1 MNRTQLQQ
9 LAADRILDAEAL
21 LAAGRWAGAYY
32 LGGYAVECGLKACI
46 LAYVENNPHII
57 FSEKGFQTKCWTH
70 KIQPL
75 VEAAGL
81 KAQRTADSKANTA
94 LGKSWLVVNDWNEGF
109 RYKQVRESRAR
120 KLHSA
125 ITHNT
130 DGVLPW
136 IRARW

>member
-46 LAYVENNPHII
+46 LAYVEDNPHII
-57 FSEKGFQTKCWTH
+57 FSDKSFQNKCWTH
-70 KIQPL
+70 KIESLIQASDL
-75 VEAAGL
+75 TQ
-81 KAQRTADSKANTA
+81 QRDTDTKVNLDLATNWS
-94 LGKSWLVVNDWNEGF
+94 LVNDWNEGF
-109 RYKQVRESRAR
+109 RYEQVTEAKAR
-120 KLHSA
+120 TLHRA
-125 ITHNT
+125 ITHNI